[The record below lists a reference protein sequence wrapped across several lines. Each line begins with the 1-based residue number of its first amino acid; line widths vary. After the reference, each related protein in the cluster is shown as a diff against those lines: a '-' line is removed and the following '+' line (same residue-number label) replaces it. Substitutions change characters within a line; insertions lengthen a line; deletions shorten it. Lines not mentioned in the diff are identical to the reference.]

1 MFLNSIPVDIRPFR
15 WFTNIK
21 AKDEEMWM
29 EWAPGDSFTD
39 FENSISYKNEE
50 FKEKYGVSYIPKG
63 KAYDNTK
70 AYNKVKDTA
79 MYKSI
84 IDTMRKAYS
93 NMENRSHS
101 DPYLLPQITGSMY
114 KYMQGH
120 ATGKVDGAISW
131 LKDNIGLNG
140 ITQNDSD
147 YGYDENSDVE
157 DNQVDEAIDDK
168 LKRIGTLK
176 NMPDGHVM
184 HFIPQFY
191 TKRNRPELISKDLV
205 GIISTFYNMSSR
217 YKYKTAIKDDCET
230 IVDMLEK
237 RNYKK
242 K

>member
-1 MFLNSIPVDIRPFR
+1 
-15 WFTNIK
+15 
-21 AKDEEMWM
+21 MWM

-39 FENSISYKNEE
+39 FENSISYKNEK
-50 FKEKYGVSYIPKG
+50 FKEEYGVSYIPKG

-217 YKYKTAIKDDCET
+217 YKHKTAIKDDCET